1 MCESAVPHTHPA
13 HSVFIFLRNKAVY
26 LAVFAAVADL
36 HAGKA
41 FRVFVFNDFI
51 LKKKKSHSVVSSS
64 VQKDGAAD
72 VTLGLQNNHN
82 KSF

>member
-1 MCESAVPHTHPA
+1 MIS
-13 HSVFIFLRNKAVY
+13 F
-26 LAVFAAVADL
+26 
-36 HAGKA
+36 
-41 FRVFVFNDFI
+41 

-82 KSF
+82 KSFQVYGLLVFAEQMNETKGAPTRCHPPMWSCNFQGPLRNEGLLDWRA